1 MKILVAAD
9 MEGIS
14 GVTNWDQVDPS
25 KAEYP
30 RFCKIMTA
38 DVNAAVL
45 GAFDGG
51 ATEVVVSDGHASGY
65 NILIEDLDPRVRLNS
80 GNSAPFAMVQ
90 GIEAGDFSGVIFVG
104 YHARSGT
111 EKAVLAHT
119 WSSKRIANVW
129 LNDILVGEHG
139 LNAAVCGAFDAPVL
153 MITGD
158 RTTCREA
165 EELLGSI
172 ETAIV
177 KHSTSYS
184 SAECLHPEIAQK
196 MIRETAKKAV
206 SKLRDGN
213 VPKTFTVSEPVK
225 VTIEFRLSEMADN
238 ACRLPGA
245 KRLDATLIEMTTTE
259 MSTAYIN
266 FRAAVQ
272 AA

>member
-1 MKILVAAD
+1 MKILIAAD

-25 KAEYP
+25 KPEYP

-45 GAFDGG
+45 GTFDGG
-51 ATEVVVSDGHASGY
+51 ATEVVVSDGHAGGY

-111 EKAVLAHT
+111 EKSVLAHT

-158 RTTCREA
+158 QTTCGEA

-177 KHSTSYS
+177 KRSTSFS
-184 SAECLHPEIAQK
+184 SAECLHPDAAQE
-196 MIRETAKKAV
+196 MIRKAANKAV
-206 SKLRDGN
+206 SNVRDGKA
-213 VPKTFTVSEPVK
+213 PQTFTVSEPVK

-238 ACRLPGA
+238 AWRLPSA
-245 KRLDATLIEMTTTE
+245 KRLDATRIEMTASD

>member
-1 MKILVAAD
+1 MKILIAAD

-14 GVTNWDQVDPS
+14 GVTNWDQVDPT
-25 KAEYP
+25 KPEYP
-30 RFCKIMTA
+30 RFCKLMTA

-51 ATEVVVSDGHASGY
+51 ATEVVVSDGHAGGY
-65 NILIEDLDPRVRLNS
+65 NILIEGLDPRVRLNS

-111 EKAVLAHT
+111 ENAVLAHT

-139 LNAAVCGAFDAPVL
+139 LNAALCGAYGAPVL

-158 RTTCREA
+158 QTTIAQA
-165 EELLGSI
+165 EELLGAL

-177 KHSTSYS
+177 KHSTSFS
-184 SAECLHPEIAQK
+184 SAECLHPQITQK
-196 MIRETAKKAV
+196 MIRKTAQRAV
-206 SKLRDGN
+206 SNLEDGKA
-213 VPKTFTVSEPVK
+213 PRPFTVSEPVK
-225 VTIEFRLSEMADN
+225 VVIQFRLSEMADE

-245 KRLDATLIEMTTTE
+245 KRLDATRIEMVAPD
-259 MSTAYIN
+259 MPAAYVN

>member
-1 MKILVAAD
+1 MKILIAAD

-30 RFCKIMTA
+30 RFCEIMTA

-45 GAFDGG
+45 GAYEGG
-51 ATEVVVSDGHASGY
+51 ATEVVVSDGHAGGY
-65 NILIEDLDPRVRLNS
+65 NILIEGLDPRMRLNS

-90 GIEAGDFSGVIFVG
+90 GMQMGDVSGVIFVG

-119 WSSKRIANVW
+119 WSSLRIANVW
-129 LNDILVGEHG
+129 LNDTLVGECG
-139 LNAAVCGAFDAPVL
+139 LNAAVCGAFGAPVL

-158 RTTCREA
+158 QTTIAQA
-165 EELLGSI
+165 EELLGSL
-172 ETAIV
+172 ETAVV
-177 KHSTSYS
+177 KHSTSFS
-184 SAECLHPEIAQK
+184 SAECLHPQVAQG
-196 MIRETAKKAV
+196 MIRDAAQRAV
-206 SKLRDGN
+206 SKLKEGKA
-213 VPKTFTVSEPVK
+213 PLPFTVSEPVQA
-225 VTIEFRLSEMADN
+225 VIEFRLSEMADK
-238 ACRLPGA
+238 AGRLPGA
-245 KRLDATLIEMTTTE
+245 NRIDATRIELSAPDMP
-259 MSTAYIN
+259 TAYIN

>member
-1 MKILVAAD
+1 MKILIAAD

-14 GVTNWDQVDPS
+14 GVTNWDQVDPARS
-25 KAEYP
+25 EYP

-38 DVNAAVL
+38 DVNAAAL
-45 GAFDGG
+45 GTFDGG
-51 ATEVVVSDGHASGY
+51 ATEVVVSDGHAGGY
-65 NILIEDLDPRVRLNS
+65 NILIEDLDPRVCLNS

-139 LNAAVCGAFDAPVL
+139 LNAAVCGAFGAPVL

-158 RTTCREA
+158 QTTCAQA
-165 EELLGSI
+165 EELLGGL
-172 ETAIV
+172 ETVIV
-177 KHSTSYS
+177 KHSTSFS
-184 SAECLHPEIAQK
+184 SAECLHPYVAQEL
-196 MIRETAKKAV
+196 IRKDAERAV
-206 SKLRDGN
+206 SGLKDGK
-213 VPKTFTVSEPVK
+213 PKPFTVSEPVK
-225 VTIEFRLSEMADN
+225 TIIEFRLSEMVDR

-245 KRLDATLIEMTTTE
+245 KRLDATRIEMTAPD
-259 MSTAYIN
+259 MPTAYIN
-266 FRAAVQ
+266 FRAVVQ